1 MYKRL
6 FDILFSLL
14 LSISLSPII
23 LITSLLI
30 IIFDKHNPFFL
41 QERSGKNGKKF
52 NIYKFRSMKIN
63 TTNNQTKIT
72 QIGKFVRI
80 TKFDEILQIINVLKN
95 EMSIIGPR
103 PLYPEFNDYFKKK
116 HKLRL
121 SVKPGITGLAQVK
134 LRDSSSWNRK
144 FNFDVIYVKKKS
156 LKLEFYIFIQTFMV
170 VIRSLI
176 NTKKRPIEITDY
188 KESFFKNYK

>member
-6 FDILFSLL
+6 FDIFFSLFL
-14 LSISLSPII
+14 LISLSPII
-23 LITSLLI
+23 LIIGLII

-41 QERSGKNGKKF
+41 QERSGKNGKQF
-52 NIYKFRSMKIN
+52 HIYKFRSMKIN
-63 TTNNQTKIT
+63 TSNNQIKVTKI
-72 QIGKFVRI
+72 GKIIRI
-80 TKFDEILQIINVLKN
+80 TKFDEILQIINVFKN

-103 PLYPEFNDYFKKK
+103 PLYPEFNNYFKKK

-134 LRDSSSWNRK
+134 LRDSSNWNRK
-144 FNFDVIYVKKKS
+144 FNFDTIYVKKKS
-156 LKLEFYIFIQTFMV
+156 LKIDFYIFIQTFMI
-170 VIRSLI
+170 VIKSII
-176 NTKKRPIEITDY
+176 NRRERPIEITDY

>member
-63 TTNNQTKIT
+63 TTNNKQCY
-72 QIGKFVRI
+72 
-80 TKFDEILQIINVLKN
+80 LQK
-95 EMSIIGPR
+95 
-103 PLYPEFNDYFKKK
+103 
-116 HKLRL
+116 
-121 SVKPGITGLAQVK
+121 
-134 LRDSSSWNRK
+134 
-144 FNFDVIYVKKKS
+144 
-156 LKLEFYIFIQTFMV
+156 
-170 VIRSLI
+170 
-176 NTKKRPIEITDY
+176 
-188 KESFFKNYK
+188 

>member
-80 TKFDEILQIINVLKN
+80 TKFDEILKIINVLKN

>member
-6 FDILFSLL
+6 FDIFFSLFL
-14 LSISLSPII
+14 LISLSPII
-23 LITSLLI
+23 SIISLLI
-30 IIFDKHNPFFL
+30 IIFDKHSPFFL
-41 QERSGKNGKKF
+41 QERAGKNGKKF
-52 NIYKFRSMKIN
+52 HIYKFRSMKIN
-63 TTNNQTKIT
+63 NSNNQIKVT
-72 QIGKFVRI
+72 QIGKIIRI

-103 PLYPEFNDYFKKK
+103 PLYTEFNNYFKKK

-134 LRDSSSWNRK
+134 LRDSSNWNRK
-144 FNFDVIYVKKKS
+144 FNFDTIYVKKKS
-156 LKLEFYIFIQTFMV
+156 LKIEFYIFIQTFMV
-170 VIRSLI
+170 VLKSLI
-176 NTKKRPIEITDY
+176 NRTERPIEIIDY